1 MVQSVD
7 LLDELITARKKNGD
21 EVVAFAH
28 QVLKN
33 EVQREQEIRHR
44 LDQVSGHHWDVDVE
58 ALDQSR
64 IFELRDIHK
73 ICVKFRLRF
82 LDTSMFIGEYPREVV
97 QELKKLE
104 DQYGSP
110 VLGLQI
116 MAPMKKFKLL
126 DRNEDPV
133 LLAKLEDGRYFFVAK
148 WGTDLHWNRKLLVWP
163 LRSFTT
169 FFISL
174 FVACV
179 LISLLIPTD
188 MIWNIKFYVAL
199 HLFIGL
205 FGVCCF
211 VGMTYNINF
220 SDQDWNNKFFN

>member
-1 MVQSVD
+1 MRQSVD
-7 LLDELITARKKNGD
+7 LLDELISARKKNED
-21 EVVAFAH
+21 ELVDYAR

-33 EVQREQEIRHR
+33 EVQREQEIQHR
-44 LDQVSGHHWDVDVE
+44 LEQTSGPYWPVDVE
-58 ALDQSR
+58 ELEQSR
-64 IFELRDIHK
+64 IFELRDIHR

-97 QELKKLE
+97 QELKQLE
-104 DQYGSP
+104 DRYGSP

-148 WGTDLHWNRKLLVWP
+148 WGKDLHWNRQVLVWP

-169 FFISL
+169 FFASL
-174 FVACV
+174 FAACL
-179 LISLLIPTD
+179 LISLIIPTE
-188 MIWNIKFYVAL
+188 MMWNIKFYVAL

-211 VGMTYNINF
+211 LGMTFNINF